1 MDIVLNL
8 SLKIL
13 LAEDNVINQKV
24 ASQILKQLGLKAD
37 LATNGLEVL
46 DALRHQQY
54 DVVLMDVQMPEM
66 DGIEATRQIRQK
78 WNQYNYPWIIAVTAN
93 TIGGVREECFSAGMN
108 DFISKPLKKDIL
120 MAALSKCPALIQTSA
135 AGNEQQAVESVID
148 PHTI

>member
-1 MDIVLNL
+1 MDIVLNN

-24 ASQILKQLGLKAD
+24 ASQMLKQLGLKAD

-46 DALRHQQY
+46 NALRNQQY

-66 DGIEATRQIRQK
+66 DGIEATRQIRQE
-78 WNQYNYPWIIAVTAN
+78 WNQENSPWIIAVTAN
-93 TIGGVREECFSAGMN
+93 TIGGVREECLNVGMN

-120 MAALSKCPALIQTSA
+120 MEALSKCPASTQTSLT
-135 AGNEQQAVESVID
+135 GNEQ
-148 PHTI
+148 

>member
-1 MDIVLNL
+1 MDIVLNK

-24 ASQILKQLGLKAD
+24 ASQMLKQLGLKAD

-46 DALRHQQY
+46 NALRHEQY

-66 DGIEATRQIRQK
+66 DGIEATRQIRQE
-78 WNQYNYPWIIAVTAN
+78 WNQQDSPWIIAVTAN
-93 TIGGVREECFSAGMN
+93 TIGGVREECLSAGMN

-120 MAALSKCPALIQTSA
+120 MEALSKCSVSTQASVTA
-135 AGNEQQAVESVID
+135 NEQQSVEPIND
-148 PHTI
+148 H

>member
-24 ASQILKQLGLKAD
+24 ASQMLKQLGLKAD

-66 DGIEATRQIRQK
+66 DGIEATRQIRQE
-78 WNQYNYPWIIAVTAN
+78 WNQENSPWIIAVTAN
-93 TIGGVREECFSAGMN
+93 TIGGVREECLNVGMN
-108 DFISKPLKKDIL
+108 DFISKPLNKDVL
-120 MAALSKCPALIQTSA
+120 MEALSKCPASTPVSLTV
-135 AGNEQQAVESVID
+135 NEQQSVE
-148 PHTI
+148 

>member
-8 SLKIL
+8 SLKII

-24 ASQILKQLGLKAD
+24 ASQMLKQLGLKAD

-66 DGIEATRQIRQK
+66 DGIEAARQIRQE
-78 WNQYNYPWIIAVTAN
+78 WNQENRPWIIAVTAN
-93 TIGGVREECFSAGMN
+93 TIGGVREECLSAGMN

-120 MAALSKCPALIQTSA
+120 MAALSKCPALSQRSLTVD
-135 AGNEQQAVESVID
+135 EQQPVESRND
-148 PHTI
+148 PYII

>member
-1 MDIVLNL
+1 MDIVVNL

-24 ASQILKQLGLKAD
+24 ASQMLKQLGLKAD

-66 DGIEATRQIRQK
+66 DGIEATRQIRQE
-78 WNQYNYPWIIAVTAN
+78 WNQENNPWIIAVTAN
-93 TIGGVREECFSAGMN
+93 TIGGVREECLSAGMN

-120 MAALSKCPALIQTSA
+120 MEALSKCPALTQTSA
-135 AGNEQQAVESVID
+135 TANEPPPIEPIND
-148 PHTI
+148 PQII